1 VSIALTV
8 IVVLTAKIAMTEQP
22 HETGSSDLRA
32 SAEQRPVGPIEC
44 IPTAG
49 IAGCLAMA
57 ATGSAQWRLAWVL
70 GALVFGVADLVA
82 RKCRCR
88 SKSVVIC

>member
-8 IVVLTAKIAMTEQP
+8 IVVLTSKIAMTEQP

-44 IPTAG
+44 IPTRRNSRLSRDG
-49 IAGCLAMA
+49 GDRKRAMA
-57 ATGSAQWRLAWVL
+57 IGMGTW
-70 GALVFGVADLVA
+70 GACVW
-82 RKCRCR
+82 CC
-88 SKSVVIC
+88 